1 MSGNSISLD
10 AATRHAMA
18 ANKQHMAAN
27 AAMISSILIM
37 VDPPFGS
44 FVQPLDLVP
53 IQTQLSVRAFAA
65 VYLYL

>member
-1 MSGNSISLD
+1 
-10 AATRHAMA
+10 MA
-18 ANKQHMAAN
+18 ANKQHMAAD

>member
-1 MSGNSISLD
+1 
-10 AATRHAMA
+10 MA
-18 ANKQHMAAN
+18 AIKQYMAAN

-53 IQTQLSVRAFAA
+53 IQAQLSVRAFAA